1 MDYEPSGAG
10 GQYVLHV
17 TPKSSSK
24 YVYLGKVWVD
34 GVDFAVTRIEVE
46 PSQNPSFWTKKSEI
60 HHEYK
65 KVDAFWLPAWNESVS
80 YIRLGGR
87 VTLIIEY

>member
-1 MDYEPSGAG
+1 VGYEPSNTG
-10 GQYVLHV
+10 GQYVLRV
-17 TPKSSSK
+17 SPKVRSK
-24 YVYLGKVWVD
+24 YVYRGKVWVD
-34 GVDFAVTRIEVE
+34 GIDFAITQIGAE
-46 PSQNPSFWTKKSEI
+46 PSQPPSFWTKKSAF